1 MNGRI
6 AGMRV
11 FPVAPEGKRV
21 HSIVPESRRE
31 KNAPAQSST
40 VVANAH
46 RVTPCASA
54 ISPIRSFLST
64 RLERQAASRPSC
76 CMIASIVVPYRSAN
90 EPAEPFDAAGNR
102 HLAGLLG
109 CRVAADPGV
118 DSDRGEPDV
127 TTVCGE
133 FYEEREQ
140 SRARSI
146 ARQHDGNMVAR
157 AQPSMRTDGA
167 FGLGLKILKKM
178 HRAEMLSRIGL
189 ENERLAPARIAL
201 HRGTDPVLIWIMRDV

>member
-1 MNGRI
+1 MKGRI

-21 HSIVPESRRE
+21 HSIVPERRPE
-31 KNAPAQSST
+31 KKVPAQSST

-64 RLERQAASRPSC
+64 WLERQAASRPSC
-76 CMIASIVVPYRSAN
+76 CMIASIVVPY
-90 EPAEPFDAAGNR
+90 

-109 CRVAADPGV
+109 CRVVADPGV

-201 HRGTDPVLIWIMRDV
+201 HRETDPVLIWIMRDV